1 MQLSPFKLER
11 YFNEREFKARYLL
24 CASNCE
30 PLKLKELLS
39 MADREAM
46 KLWDELGLGYT
57 ESAGHP
63 LLRQEIAGLY
73 RTIKPEDVL
82 VAAPEEC
89 IFLAL
94 NTILKRGDHVVVT
107 YPAYQSLY
115 EIAVSLGCKVSRW
128 EPRQTDDGWK
138 FDVGQLKKLAGKK
151 TRLIVVNFP
160 HNPTGVLPTKDEF
173 GELVRIAK
181 ASGAILFSDEMYRYL
196 EHDKADRLEAACDLY
211 DNAISLCGLSKSF
224 SLAGLRLGWL
234 ATHNKEVLDS
244 CAVMKDYTTICN
256 GAASEVLGIMGL
268 RAREKIIGQNLAL
281 IKTNLKILDDF
292 MARHDALFSWSRPK
306 AGPIAFPGLKGKMKV
321 TDFCDRLY
329 REKGVLLLPAH
340 VYDFPCNNFRIAFG
354 RKDMPGALKVL
365 EEFVVLSSPRKRG
378 SPAFTGFP
386 LEFTPE

>member
-1 MQLSPFKLER
+1 MANMQLSPFKLER
-11 YFNEREFKARYLL
+11 YFNEREFKAKYLL

-30 PLKLKELLS
+30 PLTLKELLVL
-39 MADREAM
+39 ADKGSM

-94 NTILKRGDHVVVT
+94 NTILKKGDHVVVT

-115 EIAVSLGCKVSRW
+115 EIATSMGCKVSRW
-128 EPRQTDDGWK
+128 VPKQTASGWK
-138 FDVGQLKKLAGKK
+138 FDVAVLKKLVGKK

-160 HNPTGVLPTKDEF
+160 HNPTGALPTKDEF
-173 GELVRIAK
+173 GKIVDIAK
-181 ASGAILFSDEMYRYL
+181 ASDAILFSDEMYRYL
-196 EHDKADRLEAACDLY
+196 EHNEADRLEAACDLY
-211 DNAISLCGLSKSF
+211 NNAISLCGLSKSF

-234 ATHNKEVLDS
+234 ATRNKEILDA
-244 CAVMKDYTTICN
+244 CAAMKDYTTICN
-256 GAASEVLGIMGL
+256 GAANEVLGIIGL
-268 RAREKIIGQNLAL
+268 KARERIIGQNLAL

-292 MARHDALFSWSRPK
+292 MARHDALFSWPRPN
-306 AGPIAFPGLKGKMKV
+306 AGPIAFPGLKGKMGAAE
-321 TDFCDRLY
+321 FCDRLY

-354 RKDMPGALKVL
+354 RRDMPEALRVL
-365 EEFVVLSSPRKRG
+365 EELI
-378 SPAFTGFP
+378 
-386 LEFTPE
+386 